1 MAWAMAALWVCSA
14 SFAQERMP
22 SPGVGPEGGHDEIP
36 PELRLPDEPTP
47 AIAAPM
53 GIEASGGSAAEE
65 IPVPEAEFQGGMNG
79 AGIHEMPMEAL
90 GAVDGFPLPAVGM
103 PAPLISSGTWF
114 RRGFWYTEQD
124 VVILNRDSFDDV
136 VLSVDASPNTGAVL
150 GPLNVRRRLA
160 VESDQPGAA
169 ASARLTL
176 GRFMFRDESNRDH
189 TMEFTFF
196 GLGEWTDTRSV
207 ESLNPDGLVTPLARI
222 VRILS
227 ILPLTIDGT
236 ATAGGFQRVNNQ
248 RFTAETEMNSF
259 EWNYRLRHRHTRDS
273 LELDPDG
280 HWTRRMQPQTLH
292 GYVFGLRYLQMD
304 DGLRWESQAIL
315 RDARGDMDI
324 RTSNDLFGCH
334 FGGDI
339 IHQRERWSVGVR
351 GKAGP
356 FVNFSSQNTDLFTV
370 DPGVPGSFPSIPPF
384 PASTQHDR
392 ADEEVISFAADL
404 GVFAHYHLHSNV
416 ALHMAYEALWLTS
429 VATAIDQI
437 NFETGDVPIVKTG
450 GSQMYMGMSFGV
462 DFYW

>member
-1 MAWAMAALWVCSA
+1 MAALLACSA
-14 SFAQERMP
+14 SFAQAGAS
-22 SPGVGPEGGHDEIP
+22 SPGVQPEAGHDEIP
-36 PELRLPDEPTP
+36 QELRIPDEPTP
-47 AIAAPM
+47 VISAPRKA
-53 GIEASGGSAAEE
+53 GESGGTSAEE
-65 IPVPEAEFQGGMNG
+65 IPVPEEDFHGVMAG
-79 AGIHEMPMEAL
+79 AGKHDPSMEAL
-90 GAVDGFPLPAVGM
+90 GFADGFPLPAVGM

-124 VVILNRDSFDDV
+124 VVILNRDAFDDV
-136 VLSVDASPNTGAVL
+136 VLAVDASPNTGVVL

-169 ASARLTL
+169 ANARLTL
-176 GRFMFRDESNRDH
+176 GRFLFRDESNRDH

-222 VRILS
+222 VSVVSL
-227 ILPLTIDGT
+227 LPLRLAGT
-236 ATAGGFQRVNNQ
+236 ATAGGLQRVNNQ

-273 LELDPDG
+273 LELEPDG
-280 HWTRRMQPQTLH
+280 QWTRRMQPQTLH
-292 GYVFGLRYLQMD
+292 GYLFGLRYLQMD
-304 DGLRWESQAIL
+304 DGLRWESRAIT
-315 RDARGDMDI
+315 RDARSDMDI
-324 RTSNDLFGCH
+324 RASNDLVGCQ

-356 FVNFSSQNTDLFTV
+356 FVNFSSQNMDWFSV
-370 DPGVPGSFPSIPPF
+370 DPGVPISEPAIPPF
-384 PASTQHDR
+384 PASTTHAR

-404 GVFAHYHLHSNV
+404 GVFAHYHLRSNV
-416 ALHMAYEALWLTS
+416 SLHVAYEALWLTS
-429 VATAIDQI
+429 VATAVDQI
-437 NFETGDVPIVKTG
+437 DFEMGNVPIVRTG